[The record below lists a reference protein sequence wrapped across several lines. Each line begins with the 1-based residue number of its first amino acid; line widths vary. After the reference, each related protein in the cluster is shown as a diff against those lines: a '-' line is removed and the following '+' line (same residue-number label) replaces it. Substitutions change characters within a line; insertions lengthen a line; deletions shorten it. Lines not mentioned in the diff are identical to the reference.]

1 MATAAFNLVEKYA
14 PFIAEQLVTVNAT
27 TAQNQLYGD
36 VNLGGLN
43 WLERTWAS
51 YYIAIGN
58 PVLATGLMSFVLH
71 EVCHYPLCFVELRR
85 GGLPLERYSVDKES
99 RSQSGKLELL
109 GVAIA
114 GISRLSPYQCL
125 RTILTFRSSTLAA
138 LSLGC

>member
-43 WLERTWAS
+43 WLERMWAS

-71 EVCHYPLCFVELRR
+71 EVSRTFIVSSDRGLAGWVE
-85 GGLPLERYSVDKES
+85 
-99 RSQSGKLELL
+99 RSGTAETRW
-109 GVAIA
+109 AW
-114 GISRLSPYQCL
+114 
-125 RTILTFRSSTLAA
+125 
-138 LSLGC
+138 

>member
-43 WLERTWAS
+43 WLERMWAS
-51 YYIAIGN
+51 YYITIGN

-71 EVCHYPLCFVELRR
+71 EVSRTFIVSSGQELAGWVE
-85 GGLPLERYSVDKES
+85 
-99 RSQSGKLELL
+99 RSGTAETRW
-109 GVAIA
+109 AW
-114 GISRLSPYQCL
+114 
-125 RTILTFRSSTLAA
+125 
-138 LSLGC
+138 